1 MLSQIG
7 NDMQSSH
14 DLPDEIRAFDKE
26 VDDLLKSYEQQ
37 LREKVLPSFDV
48 VFHYTTAEGLKGIL
62 DSGRLWLTD
71 ISSLNDPSELAHGY
85 SIFVKCLKENA
96 HTPNEQAVAARF
108 EHVRS
113 DGIVRMAANFFVF
126 SLSRHENDLGQWLAY
141 ADDGRGF
148 ALGFDRHV
156 LDDVFCSSSL
166 VRQEQQ
172 ENQCFPITYCD
183 EGFERLSRNILKLA
197 SPMMSLE
204 ECYLGDASVS
214 LAQAALR
221 TALLFKHSAYTREVE
236 YRYLQVL
243 PNSPVGVKLRIRG
256 SELVRYMEFDWR
268 KVAPRAL
275 KKILIGP
282 AANTNELAVRD
293 CLRQS
298 LPDIA
303 EQVQIIRSKIPYRP
317 S

>member
-1 MLSQIG
+1 
-7 NDMQSSH
+7 MQNSH
-14 DLPDEIRAFDKE
+14 DFPDEIKAFDQA
-26 VDDLLKSYEQQ
+26 VIDLLKSHEQE
-37 LREKVLPSFDV
+37 LREKVLPSLDV
-48 VFHYTTAEGLKGIL
+48 VFHYTTAGGLKGIL

-71 ISSLNDPSELAHGY
+71 ISNLNDPSELAHGY

-96 HTPNEQAVAARF
+96 RTQNEQAVAGCF
-108 EHVRS
+108 ERVQS
-113 DGIVRMAANFFVF
+113 DGIVRSAAGFFVC
-126 SLSRHENDLGQWLAY
+126 SLSRHDLGQWLAY

-148 ALGFDRHV
+148 ALGFDRNV
-156 LDDVFCSSSL
+156 LDEGFCSPSL
-166 VRQEQQ
+166 PRQEQQ

-183 EGFERLSRNILKLA
+183 EDLEDLSREIFKLA

-204 ECYLGDASVS
+204 ARYLRNASVS

-221 TALLFKHSAYTREVE
+221 AALLFKHPAYAHEVE

-243 PNSPVGVKLRIRG
+243 PHSPVSVKLRIRG

-268 KVAPRAL
+268 TFSPRAL
-275 KKILIGP
+275 KKILVGP

-298 LPDIA
+298 LPDLA
-303 EQVQIIRSKIPYRP
+303 EQVQIISSEIPYRP